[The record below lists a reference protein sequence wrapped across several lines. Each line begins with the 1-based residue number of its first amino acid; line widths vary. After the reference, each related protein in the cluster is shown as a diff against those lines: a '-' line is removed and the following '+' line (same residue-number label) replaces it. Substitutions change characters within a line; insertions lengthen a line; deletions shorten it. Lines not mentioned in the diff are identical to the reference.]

1 MTNQSGGIFLLGDDG
16 TLVQLSEQPYDN
28 EDILQTLLEQHPELL
43 AGELIDPEAP
53 RQWLLVSR
61 EIPFSGEDGHVG
73 RVDHVMID
81 QDGVPTFVE
90 VKRSTDTRIRRE
102 VVGQLLDYVA
112 NAVVFWDAAD
122 MRRRLA
128 DTCGGE
134 EAAEEAVRAFLGD
147 ADPEMWW
154 EQVQTNLR
162 ARKVRL
168 LFVADVIPAPLQRI
182 VEFLN
187 ETMDPPQVLAVE
199 IRKYAGGEPPRTSLV
214 PRVFGQTAAASAK
227 RGTAERGEPWTEERW
242 WAALAQRDAEAAE
255 AARPIVEWAKGRMTG
270 VWLGSGTIDGS
281 LTPVVY
287 MADGRQFFPFIL
299 WTYGTIEIQFAA
311 LSRRPP
317 FDRMDLRR
325 ELRDRLNALP
335 NVSIPDEKLDKRP
348 GIPMTVLSDTA
359 ARDEFIAT
367 MEWVLEQRDALAASP
382 AAPMHGE

>member
-1 MTNQSGGIFLLGDDG
+1 MTNPSGGIFLLDDDG
-16 TLVQLSEQPYDN
+16 SLVRLSEEAYER
-28 EDILQTLLEQHPELL
+28 EDVLQMLLARHPELL
-43 AGELIDPEAP
+43 AGELIDPDVP
-53 RQWLLVSR
+53 RQWLLISR
-61 EIPFSGEDGHVG
+61 EIRFAGDDGHVG
-73 RVDHVMID
+73 TGDHVLLD

-102 VVGQLLDYVA
+102 VVGQLLEYVA

-128 DTCGGE
+128 DTSGGE
-134 EAAEEAVRAFLGD
+134 EAAEQAVRAFLGD
-147 ADPEMWW
+147 ADPEAWW

-168 LFVADVIPAPLQRI
+168 LFVADVIPASLQRI

-199 IRKYAGGEPPRTSLV
+199 IKKYAGGTPPRASLV

-227 RGTAERGEPWTEERW
+227 RGTATRGDPWTEERW
-242 WAALAQRDAEAAE
+242 WAALEQRSPEAAQ
-255 AARPIVEWAKGRMTG
+255 AARPIVEWAKERMSEI
-270 VWLGSGTIDGS
+270 WMGSGTVDGS

-287 MADGRQFFPFIL
+287 MADDRQFFPFLL
-299 WTYGTIEIQFAA
+299 WTYGTIEIQFNA

-317 FDRMDLRR
+317 FDGLQVRR

-335 NVSIPDEKLDKRP
+335 TVSIPDEKLDKRP
-348 GIPMTVLSDTA
+348 GIPMTILSDPA
-359 ARDEFIAT
+359 ALQQFIKT
-367 MEWVLEQRDALAASP
+367 MDWVLELHDAQP
-382 AAPMHGE
+382 TGPVTVAPDD